1 MNQSQRILKA
11 AGIAYN
17 EPEGSFTKKKK
28 RGNVKF
34 AKESTKKVIRKSRL
48 KLNSSPHTYAL
59 RYSF

>member
-17 EPEGSFTKKKK
+17 EPEGSFTKN
-28 RGNVKF
+28 NVKF

-48 KLNSSPHTYAL
+48 ELNSSQHTYAL
-59 RYSF
+59 RYSL